1 MDDIM
6 KSIKKSGLDIYM
18 FYDVIALCTF
28 GSYNESCWDKE
39 RSDIDV
45 MVLSNIEL
53 EWNREMEIEDY
64 LTNHLSVYFNHEN
77 IHITFIN
84 DFVYPF
90 GEIMISSPNKIILQE
105 EQYLDYILGYSCFKR
120 DREYLEIIRDY
131 HLKERGRYGLL

>member
-1 MDDIM
+1 ME
-6 KSIKKSGLDIYM
+6 SIKKSGLDVDMLYG
-18 FYDVIALCTF
+18 VIALCTF

-45 MVLSNIEL
+45 MVLSNTEL
-53 EWNREMEIEDY
+53 EWNKEMEIEDY
-64 LTNHLSVYFNHEN
+64 LTNHLSEYFNHNN

-84 DFVYPF
+84 GFVYPF
-90 GEIMISSPNKIILQE
+90 GEIIIASSNKIILQE

-131 HLKERGRYGLL
+131 HLKERGV

>member
-1 MDDIM
+1 MKLIKDSGIDIDM
-6 KSIKKSGLDIYM
+6 I
-18 FYDVIALCTF
+18 YDVIALCTF

-45 MVLSNIEL
+45 MVLSNTEL
-53 EWNREMEIEDY
+53 EWTREMEIEDY
-64 LTNHLSVYFNHEN
+64 LTHHLSVYFNHEN

-105 EQYLDYILGYSCFKR
+105 ERYLDYILGYSSFKR

-131 HLKERGRYGLL
+131 HLKEIGLYEGIFD